1 MSTPISTW
9 DDLLIPPQARRR
21 GVTLNL
27 FDQLSAY
34 RPQRPGAYLRISSD
48 RFGLEA
54 GVDRQQED
62 TEDTRDH
69 LRWSPFARVY
79 RENDT
84 SAFKKRKVVRPDG
97 SIDWVVIRPK
107 FRQLLADLA
116 AGVIDGVVFYDLD
129 RLVRQPR
136 DLEDLIDIIEYV
148 QRPAVGATG
157 GRMNL
162 INDND
167 RHMARM
173 MCVMALKSS
182 EDSSRRVARMHL
194 AAAQQG
200 KIQGRIAYGWIR
212 TGADK
217 GKVFG
222 PEAAVVRDIFAGC
235 LFGQTAYSIATDLNR
250 RNIASPTG
258 RSWSSTMVNK
268 MLRNPRYAGMVSYG
282 GKHRVD
288 PATDWDGW
296 SRVLFDEEGH
306 PLLGC
311 WDPIIDPQQ
320 WSQVQFELQL
330 RRQKAGIAPGTHL
343 PAVSAKYLL
352 SGILRCGKCQ
362 RGLVGHYSK
371 KDKRRNYRCPPSAHG
386 GCGGTCISAITAE
399 EAVEEAMATYF
410 SRLLAAREGSV
421 TTDGPRQDLT
431 ELQATLAGELARKQA
446 LVARWNTG
454 TLTEAGLTEEDFF
467 QLVGSLNRKIS
478 SLQETLTAN
487 AESSSPPRMAVD
499 AAGWRNGTVNQRRT
513 LMRRYLHGIRVLPPA
528 ASPGGNPAQRVRQR
542 LRPTWKTTE
551 ELAT

>member
-1 MSTPISTW
+1 MSTPISPW

-34 RPQRPGAYLRISSD
+34 CPRRPGAYLRISSD

-62 TEDTRDH
+62 TQDTRDR
-69 LRWSPFARVY
+69 LGWGPFARVY

-84 SAFKKRKVVRPDG
+84 SAFRKRKVVRPDG

-212 TGADK
+212 KGPDK
-217 GKVFG
+217 GRVLQA
-222 PEAAVVRDIFAGC
+222 EAAVVRDIFAGC
-235 LFGQTAYSIATDLNR
+235 LFGQTSYGIATDLNR
-250 RNIASPTG
+250 QHVSPPEART
-258 RSWSSTMVNK
+258 WSSTMVNK

-296 SRVLFDEEGH
+296 SRVLFDDDGH

-311 WDPIIDPQQ
+311 WDPLVDPRQ

-352 SGILRCGKCQ
+352 SGILRCGKCR
-362 RGLVGHYSK
+362 RGLIGHYSK
-371 KDKRRNYRCPPSAHG
+371 KEQRRNYRCPPSAHG
-386 GCGGTCISAITAE
+386 GCGGTCISATPTE
-399 EAVEEAMATYF
+399 EAVEEAMSLYF
-410 SRLLAAREGSV
+410 ARLLTASDDNAPATE
-421 TTDGPRQDLT
+421 PQDLT
-431 ELQATLAGELARKQA
+431 DLQATLTHHLARKKE
-446 LVARWNTG
+446 LVARWSAG
-454 TLTEAGLTEEDFF
+454 TLTDAGLTEEDFY
-467 QLVGSLNRKIS
+467 QLVGALNHKIS
-478 SLQETLTAN
+478 SLQETLSAHTEPSALIR
-487 AESSSPPRMAVD
+487 PAVD
-499 AAGWRNGTVNQRRT
+499 AAGWRHGTVNQRRA
-513 LMRRYLHGIRVLPPA
+513 LIRRYLHDIRVLPPVGKT
-528 ASPGGNPAQRVRQR
+528 PGTSSTERVRQR

-551 ELAT
+551 ELTA